1 MQIYLKFALNYTHNS
16 TAAMKNTPTI
26 LIVSITKLKIALL
39 IIVQNLVVNNV
50 YLFNCPGA

>member
-1 MQIYLKFALNYTHNS
+1 
-16 TAAMKNTPTI
+16 MKNMPKI

-50 YLFNCPGA
+50 YLMGPPMGANGVHPVGRAEAQVASTI